1 MAVIGSGVVRDA
13 VTVVKRP
20 RFDAASG
27 TVAILLCAG
36 GGFVIAGVA
45 GLVVVAAQGVVA
57 IGVLIRLE
65 RYDAQAGASSAT
77 ERRDSARSST
87 LRRNSVAIVVSIGLA
102 GVTACG
108 SGSDT
113 SAECDRL
120 AEFTADL
127 DVEIR
132 QAVMSGFQQ
141 LYPVSCA
148 SDSSGS
154 VYLVGGVSGDVGAL
168 PIALGLEV
176 VTQSQ
181 LEVDSTAACIVIKR
195 EPTPDGE
202 VTLYAEVV
210 GTNSYPDVRLDRVL
224 VYFYAEFGSRC

>member
-1 MAVIGSGVVRDA
+1 MAR
-13 VTVVKRP
+13 TVGRNSLQRRP
-20 RFDAASG
+20 R
-27 TVAILLCAG
+27 LML
-36 GGFVIAGVA
+36 
-45 GLVVVAAQGVVA
+45 
-57 IGVLIRLE
+57 
-65 RYDAQAGASSAT
+65 
-77 ERRDSARSST
+77 
-87 LRRNSVAIVVSIGLA
+87 AIVLGICIA

-141 LYPVSCA
+141 RYPVSCA
-148 SDSSGS
+148 SDSSGD
-154 VYLVGGVSGDVGAL
+154 VYLVGGVSGDVRAL

-181 LEVDSTAACIVIKR
+181 LEVDSAAACIVIKQ
-195 EPTPDGE
+195 ESTSDGE

-210 GTNSYPDVRLDRVL
+210 GTKSYPDVRLDRVL
-224 VYFYAEFGSRC
+224 VYFYAEFDSRC